1 VSIEE
6 SAFQGDQNWKM
17 RISLPSRPKEILPA
31 SRNDLRSRGGCFL
44 PGVTGNQ
51 KAGCFTRILIGSR
64 MDRRSRSISL
74 AGMILVGVTIGFV
87 TAAFA
92 ANSVS
97 IQLAHHTPR
106 EMQTAQALKQLL
118 ATNDLHKYMFTRD
131 IVIEER
137 AMNHAFPVL
146 TLNVRF
152 ADSPDE
158 LLSSFVHEQLH
169 WHLRIH
175 DGEQKA
181 AIFELRQMYPTAPV
195 GLPEGA
201 DSAYSTYGHLVDCY
215 LEIQA
220 DRELIGPTRTEE
232 VIKNKP
238 WYTWIY
244 KTVLRDEPRIRAV
257 VQEHFL
263 EVK

>member
-1 VSIEE
+1 MTVLGWLVIVLMG
-6 SAFQGDQNWKM
+6 SA
-17 RISLPSRPKEILPA
+17 R
-31 SRNDLRSRGGCFL
+31 
-44 PGVTGNQ
+44 T
-51 KAGCFTRILIGSR
+51 
-64 MDRRSRSISL
+64 L
-74 AGMILVGVTIGFV
+74 AVDPI
-87 TAAFA
+87 
-92 ANSVS
+92 S

-106 EMQTAQALKQLL
+106 EMQTAETLKQVLSKY
-118 ATNDLHKYMFTRD
+118 DLHVYTFTREV
-131 IVIEER
+131 VIEER

-169 WHLRIH
+169 WYLREH
-175 DGEQKA
+175 DTQQKA
-181 AIFELRQMYPTAPV
+181 AIAELRQIYPNAPV

-201 DSAYSTYGHLVDCY
+201 DTAYSTYGHLVDCY

-220 DRELIGPTRTEE
+220 DRELIGPKRTDD

-244 KTVLRDEPRIRAV
+244 KTILRDEDKIRAV
-257 VQEHFL
+257 VEKHDL
-263 EVK
+263 EII

>member
-1 VSIEE
+1 MPKHT
-6 SAFQGDQNWKM
+6 N
-17 RISLPSRPKEILPA
+17 ISKIL
-31 SRNDLRSRGGCFL
+31 L
-44 PGVTGNQ
+44 
-51 KAGCFTRILIGSR
+51 GSG
-64 MDRRSRSISL
+64 IVSL
-74 AGMILVGVTIGFV
+74 AL
-87 TAAFA
+87 ARFA
-92 ANSVS
+92 VAESVS

-106 EMQTAQALKQLL
+106 EMQTAQALRQVL
-118 ATNDLHKYMFTRD
+118 ASYDLHKYIFTRE
-131 IVIEER
+131 VMIEEH

-169 WHLRIH
+169 WHLRSH
-175 DGEQKA
+175 DAQQKA
-181 AIFELRQMYPTAPV
+181 AIAELRQMYPNAPV

-220 DRELIGPTRTEE
+220 DRELIDAKRTDV
-232 VIKNKP
+232 VIRNKP

-244 KTVLRDEPRIRAV
+244 KTILRDEEKIRAV
-257 VQEHFL
+257 VQEHGL
-263 EVK
+263 EVQ

>member
-1 VSIEE
+1 MTRRTDISKTLILGSGIVS
-6 SAFQGDQNWKM
+6 
-17 RISLPSRPKEILPA
+17 L
-31 SRNDLRSRGGCFL
+31 
-44 PGVTGNQ
+44 V
-51 KAGCFTRILIGSR
+51 
-64 MDRRSRSISL
+64 L
-74 AGMILVGVTIGFV
+74 ARFAV
-87 TAAFA
+87 AAD
-92 ANSVS
+92 SVS
-97 IQLAHHTPR
+97 IQTAHNTPR
-106 EMQTAQALKQLL
+106 EMQTAQTLKQILV
-118 ATNDLHKYMFTRD
+118 TYDLHKYIFTREV
-131 IVIEER
+131 VIEER

-146 TLNVRF
+146 TLNIRF

-175 DGEQKA
+175 DAEQKA

-220 DRELIGPTRTEE
+220 DRELIGPKRTEE